1 MRACL
6 TAADLAP
13 RPGAPLFLLLLPLA
27 AAQDVSIHDELRS
40 GSSATT
46 VYGGSFTGAG
56 WRVDDSNSRMFW
68 DFGTQVDRG
77 EVSVV
82 IDDVSFENL
91 QGDNNHLIELF
102 DAGGH
107 WSCSRAINFRVYGPA
122 GGEDGRGDVKLKV
135 WSPEGYAEE
144 RGGVQDWDGGAHTW
158 TIRWDL
164 AQTEL
169 LRDGALV
176 VHLDT
181 AGLDLRMGTLW
192 LPINDWT
199 GDYSAPIGAL
209 YSDLRLDAW
218 EPVDDGGGG
227 DDGPPD
233 DGDPS
238 TLTPMEDVGAASWAA
253 GVYPDEVDLPADG
266 AEELS
271 YLQFDTSGLSGRVV
285 SATLRLTGR
294 DADSAE
300 GDGGTVWAVSD
311 TAWSEDSLTW
321 ATRPAL
327 GTSLG
332 AFGAVG
338 RGESVEIDVSA
349 GVRLGARVAFAV
361 TGTGNGVHFAS
372 KEDGAAAVLTVVTEP
387 DAGDTGADGDSA
399 GSGDD
404 GGSGDSGGDA
414 AGDPDEIGAPTD
426 QMGCAC
432 ASAAGLADD
441 RGLVSVGALPAVLLG
456 LGALV
461 GRRRAR

>member
-1 MRACL
+1 M
-6 TAADLAP
+6 P
-13 RPGAPLFLLLLPLA
+13 LLLLALPLA

-46 VYGGSFTGAG
+46 VYGGTFTGAG
-56 WRVDDSNSRMFW
+56 WRVDDPNSRMFW

-82 IDDVSFENL
+82 IDDVTFENL

-107 WSCSRAINFRVYGPA
+107 WSCSRAINLRVYGPDEGA
-122 GGEDGRGDVKLKV
+122 DGHGDVKLKV
-135 WSPEGYAEE
+135 WSPEGYAEA
-144 RGGVQDWDGGAHTW
+144 RGGVQDWDGGPHTW

-164 AQTEL
+164 DSAEL
-169 LRDGALV
+169 LRDGVVLV
-176 VHLDT
+176 YLET
-181 AGLDLRMGTLW
+181 AGIDLRVGTLW
-192 LPINDWT
+192 LPLNDWVAN
-199 GDYSAPIGAL
+199 YSAPVGAL
-209 YSDLRLDAW
+209 YSDLHLDAW
-218 EPVDDGGGG
+218 EPQDGGGDGG
-227 DDGPPD
+227 DDGPPE

-238 TLTPMEDVGAASWAA
+238 TLTPMEDVGAASWAT

-285 SATLRLTGR
+285 SATLRLTAR

-300 GDGGTVWAVSD
+300 GDGGTVWTVAD
-311 TAWSEDSLTW
+311 TAWDEHSLTW

-338 RGESVEIDVSA
+338 RGEWVEVDVTA
-349 GVRLGARVAFAV
+349 GVRLGGRVAFAV

-372 KEDGAAAVLTVVTEP
+372 KEDGAAAVLTVVTE
-387 DAGDTGADGDSA
+387 AGGEDTGADGDN
-399 GSGDD
+399 G
-404 GGSGDSGGDA
+404 GDSGGSDDSGGGGDGGGDTDA

-432 ASAAGLADD
+432 ASTPGGTGDG
-441 RGLVSVGALPAVLLG
+441 GLVSVGALPAVLLG
-456 LGALV
+456 LGILA
-461 GRRRAR
+461 GRRRSR